1 MWNRQNL
8 ITRLQ
13 KELPGERAH
22 INFYPYRIKNKFIET
37 EIDKKLSAVGI
48 HLYPE
53 RESFFFI
60 LIKRPNYNGYHS
72 GQIAFPGGKKDASD
86 INLLQTARR
95 ESFEELNISID
106 IGEIICELTPVYIPV
121 SNFLVQPFVFLHLEK
136 PNMLKNHEVAEVI
149 EISLDELLS
158 EENLGKINLEN
169 IGLSGVPAFIFEKC
183 QVWGATALMLS
194 EMKEM
199 LK

>member
-22 INFYPYRIKNKFIET
+22 MNFYPYRIKNKFIET
-37 EIDKKLSAVGI
+37 EIDKKLSAIGI

-53 RESFFFI
+53 KESVFFI

-72 GQIAFPGGKKDASD
+72 GQIAFPGGKKDATD
-86 INLLQTARR
+86 INLLQTAKR
-95 ESFEELNISID
+95 ESFEELNISMN
-106 IGEIICELTPVYIPV
+106 IGELICELTPVYIPV
-121 SNFLVQPFVFLHLEK
+121 SNFLVQPFVFLHHEK
-136 PNMLKNHEVAEVI
+136 PNMIKNHEVAEVI
-149 EISLDELLS
+149 EISLDELLN
-158 EENLGKINLEN
+158 EENLGEINLEN

>member
-8 ITRLQ
+8 ITQLQ

-53 RESFFFI
+53 KESVFFI

-86 INLLQTARR
+86 INLLQTAKR
-95 ESFEELNISID
+95 ESFEELNISMD
-106 IGEIICELTPVYIPV
+106 IGELICELTPVYIPV
-121 SNFLVQPFVFLHLEK
+121 SNFLVQPFVFLHHEK
-136 PNMLKNHEVAEVI
+136 PNMIKNDEVAEVI
-149 EISLDELLS
+149 EISLDELVN
-158 EENLGKINLEN
+158 EENLGEINLEN

-183 QVWGATALMLS
+183 QVWGATALILS

>member
-8 ITRLQ
+8 IARLQ
-13 KELPGERAH
+13 SELPGERAH
-22 INFYPYRIKNKFIET
+22 IHFYPDRIKNKSVENIN
-37 EIDKKLSAVGI
+37 DKKLSAVGI

-53 RESFFFI
+53 KESIFFI

-72 GQIAFPGGKKDASD
+72 GQIAFPGGKKDATD
-86 INLLQTARR
+86 INLLQTAKR
-95 ESFEELNISID
+95 ESFEELNISMN
-106 IGEIICELTPVYIPV
+106 IGELICELTPVYIPV
-121 SNFLVQPFVFLHLEK
+121 SNFLVQPFVFLHHEK

-149 EISLDELLS
+149 EISLDELVN
-158 EENLGKINLEN
+158 EENIGEINLEN
-169 IGLSGVPAFIFEKC
+169 IGLSSVPAFIFEKC

>member
-72 GQIAFPGGKKDASD
+72 GQIAFPGGKKDATD
-86 INLLQTARR
+86 INLLQTAKR
-95 ESFEELNISID
+95 ESFEELNISMD

-121 SNFLVQPFVFLHLEK
+121 SNFLVQPFVFLHHEK
-136 PNMLKNHEVAEVI
+136 PNMIKNHEVAEVI

>member
-8 ITRLQ
+8 ITQLQ

-53 RESFFFI
+53 KESVFFI
-60 LIKRPNYNGYHS
+60 LIKRPKYNGYHS
-72 GQIAFPGGKKDASD
+72 GQIAFPGGKKDATD
-86 INLLQTARR
+86 INLMQTAKR
-95 ESFEELNISID
+95 ESLEELNISMD
-106 IGEIICELTPVYIPV
+106 IGELICELTPVYIPV
-121 SNFLVQPFVFLHLEK
+121 SNFLVQPFVFLHHEK
-136 PNMLKNHEVAEVI
+136 PNMIKNDEVVEFI
-149 EISLDELLS
+149 EISLDELVN
-158 EENLGKINLEN
+158 EENLGEINLEN

-183 QVWGATALMLS
+183 QVWGATALILS